1 MNFRATAL
9 EIAAA
14 LAYLHGLDLLHGDL
28 TGGNILLSSSH
39 VNERGFCAKVA
50 DFGLSRTVGSEPI
63 DVNTY
68 GTVTHMPPELLT
80 TGELTQLTCDVI
92 SCHDILQGQLWALVW
107 QTVLVRYSP
116 KMIPGNSFIESVPQ
130 PCKLICC
137 NILLVHVLLK
147 ECLTPQ
153 AAHLRHQICTGCQAM
168 QIVLEDTICQS
179 SCSPSVSLQS
189 SVA

>member
-1 MNFRATAL
+1 VNFRATAL

-14 LAYLHGLDLLHGDL
+14 LAYLHGLNLLHGDL

-80 TGELTQLTCDVI
+80 TGELTHLTWDAGGKI
-92 SCHDILQGQLWALVW
+92 RSS
-107 QTVLVRYSP
+107 TPPPTSP
-116 KMIPGNSFIESVPQ
+116 PSPDL
-130 PCKLICC
+130 P
-137 NILLVHVLLK
+137 LK
-147 ECLTPQ
+147 WL
-153 AAHLRHQICTGCQAM
+153 
-168 QIVLEDTICQS
+168 
-179 SCSPSVSLQS
+179 
-189 SVA
+189 